1 MISFAS
7 PFRCDLSPSLGGF
20 LWSKVSPSMV
30 SPLDLAIAFEDLSIG
45 DESPLIE
52 RFLPWALAILSGSIA
67 PFQVL

>member
-1 MISFAS
+1 
-7 PFRCDLSPSLGGF
+7 
-20 LWSKVSPSMV
+20 MV